1 VLNNAAIWKSLSSQ
15 HRLTLIGGPC
25 AIESEALCLKVADS
39 LAKTCQK
46 LGINYIFKA
55 SYDKANRTSG
65 QSFRGLGLE
74 KGLEILARVRA
85 KAGVPILTDV
95 HSETQI
101 DAVAEV
107 ADALQIP
114 AFLCR
119 QTDLIAAAVKTGRIV
134 NIKKGQ
140 FLSPLEMGQ
149 VIRKAE
155 SAGGRKIAVTERGT
169 TFGYNNLVADMRSIP
184 IMRQFGCPVIFD
196 ATHSVQLPGGGGN
209 KSAGQ
214 REFAP
219 VLARCAVVAGAN
231 GVFIETHPQPDRAL
245 SDGPNMI
252 VLAEMPALLAGLVK
266 LHKLAQHG
274 F

>member
-1 VLNNAAIWKSLSSQ
+1 MLNNAAIWKSLSSQ

-25 AIESEALCLKVADS
+25 AIENEALCLKVADS

-107 ADALQIP
+107 ADVLQIP